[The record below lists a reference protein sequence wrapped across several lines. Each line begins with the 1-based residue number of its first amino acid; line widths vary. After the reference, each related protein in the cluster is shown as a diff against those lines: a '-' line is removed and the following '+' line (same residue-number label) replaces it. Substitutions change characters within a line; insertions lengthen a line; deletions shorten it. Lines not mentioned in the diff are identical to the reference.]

1 MCLENILNRCQ
12 RVQFIFIRTLLYIEI
27 LKVCGIII
35 IIYNIVIVILYF
47 LEDFDLFRIFLQNF
61 KILFFCKKWFEDISF
76 IYVNKVKMK
85 WELMMEVVDGYLYFI
100 FDKDIKLLE
109 YVVLY

>member
-1 MCLENILNRCQ
+1 M
-12 RVQFIFIRTLLYIEI
+12 
-27 LKVCGIII
+27 
-35 IIYNIVIVILYF
+35 
-47 LEDFDLFRIFLQNF
+47 EDFDLFRIFCR
-61 KILFFCKKWFEDISF
+61 ILKFCFFVRSNISF